1 MTVAC
6 LFLAAPPESYVPHK
20 DTTRV
25 LMEEAARRNLD
36 VWTARHGDLEVDG
49 GRVFARA
56 RKLTLTQGG
65 DAWFQAGPPEILP
78 LAELHSIW
86 FRHDPPFDT
95 VYLEATRIVDL
106 VDGPLK
112 INRPSGL
119 RDANEKLFALQF
131 AEWMPET
138 LVSSSPMAIEAFIE
152 RVGGRGVLKPLD
164 GFGGT
169 GIFVADLD
177 DPNFGTVLQTATDH
191 GSRWTMAQAWIDRV
205 HEGDMRILLMDGQ
218 IIGQFLRIPDKREFR
233 GNMMQGGR
241 VEACEVSER
250 GHQIVNAVAPVL
262 ERHGL
267 RLVGLD
273 IVGDMLTEINVTSPT
288 GFQEV
293 RKLYDRRPEA
303 GVWDAVLQERPV

>member
-1 MTVAC
+1 MTTAC
-6 LFLAAPPESYVPHK
+6 LFLCAPPESFNPVK

-25 LMEEAARRNLD
+25 LMEEAARRDLE
-36 VWTARHGDLEVDG
+36 VWTARHEDLEVDG

-56 RKLTLTQGG
+56 RKLRVIQDG
-65 DAWFQAGPPEILP
+65 DTWFRAGNSEILP
-78 LAELHSIW
+78 LHDLHSIW
-86 FRHDPPFDT
+86 FRHDPPFDST
-95 VYLEATRIVDL
+95 YLEATRMVDL

-112 INRPSGL
+112 INDPAGL
-119 RDANEKLFALQF
+119 RDANEKLFALRF

-138 LVSSSPMAIEAFIE
+138 LVSSNPMAIEAFID

-169 GIFVADLD
+169 GIFVADLT
-177 DPNFGTVLQTATDH
+177 DPNFGTVLQTATAH
-191 GSRWTMAQAWIDRV
+191 GTRWTMAQAWIERV
-205 HEGDMRILLMDGQ
+205 HEGDMRVLLMDGR
-218 IIGQFLRIPDKREFR
+218 IIGQFLRVPGEREFR

-250 GHQIVNAVAPVL
+250 GHAIVDAVAPVL
-262 ERHGL
+262 AAHGL

-273 IVGDMLTEINVTSPT
+273 IVGDLLTEINVTSPT

-293 RKLYDRRPEA
+293 RKLMGHRPETI
-303 GVWDAVLQERPV
+303 VWDTILQEAPA